1 MKRLPLVAESLDS
14 RGLYLYDDGFRF
26 VIWFGRMLSPDVA
39 KNLLGADFAAELSK
53 VQSLVNEAIL
63 VATRL
68 LNRILLNMLFLFC
81 WFLCISERL
90 RPFLSVLRHDEV
102 VLNSPGSFMFP
113 TQVILTEHDN
123 EMSRRLMR
131 ILKKL
136 RESDPSYYQLPYLVR
151 QGEQP
156 KEGLL
161 LLVNLLE
168 DQMGG
173 TSGYVDWIM
182 QIHRQVQQNT

>member
-1 MKRLPLVAESLDS
+1 MGKMEFVGLP
-14 RGLYLYDDGFRF
+14 
-26 VIWFGRMLSPDVA
+26 
-39 KNLLGADFAAELSK
+39 
-53 VQSLVNEAIL
+53 VNEAIL
-63 VATRL
+63 VAT
-68 LNRILLNMLFLFC
+68 
-81 WFLCISERL
+81 SA
-90 RPFLSVLRHDEV
+90 LRHDGV

-113 TQVILTEHDN
+113 TQVILSEHDN

-161 LLVNLLE
+161 LLVNLE

-173 TSGYVDWIM
+173 TSGYVDWIIL